1 MGILTTV
8 AGLFSN
14 QHRQAKGIISVLQ
27 LTIGKKKKK
36 NNTTTQQEM
45 SLCIWQ
51 VSQNAVQIA
60 NPASAETT
68 SSTGVL
74 HSLEIKLRTT

>member
-27 LTIGKKKKK
+27 LTIGKKKP
-36 NNTTTQQEM
+36 NTTTQQEM

-51 VSQNAVQIA
+51 VLQNAVQIA

-68 SSTGVL
+68 SLTGVL
-74 HSLEIKLRTT
+74 LSLEIKLWTT